1 MPLTC
6 DSGPEAKEWL
16 TIQAAAHGFA
26 PNRFTIKDEAIS
38 FVEGFYDA
46 GAAKVFIPSDDIR
59 DYPKLRSEVG
69 GATANS
75 MVITLPPDE
84 EKRRVVV
91 AAYLAEATAEG
102 YDAMTEEEAVIDEKY
117 LYLWWD

>member
-1 MPLTC
+1 
-6 DSGPEAKEWL
+6 
-16 TIQAAAHGFA
+16 
-26 PNRFTIKDEAIS
+26 
-38 FVEGFYDA
+38 
-46 GAAKVFIPSDDIR
+46 
-59 DYPKLRSEVG
+59 
-69 GATANS
+69 